1 MKKSELL
8 TRLTDCGMVAVI
20 RSETPEQ
27 AVKTAHALIEGGIY
41 GIELTFSTPG
51 VEDVVRELVAYY
63 RKRPEIMIGVGT
75 VLDAVSAR
83 IALLAGALFIVSP
96 GYDADTMQMCH
107 LYQVPYLPGCMT
119 ITEIMT
125 ASKAGADIIKLFPG
139 SLVQPG
145 YIEAVKAPLPHV
157 NIIPTGGVNL
167 DNMHEWL
174 AAGAVAVGIG
184 GALSTV
190 QNDNYAD
197 LTQRARTYRTKFEE
211 LRG

>member
-8 TRLTDCGMVAVI
+8 TRLTDCGIVAVL

-27 AVKTAHALIEGGIY
+27 AVKMAHALIEGGIY

-51 VEDVVRELVAYY
+51 VEDVVRELVDYY
-63 RKRPEIMIGVGT
+63 RERPEIMIGVGT

-107 LYQVPYLPGCMT
+107 LYQVPYLPGCLT
-119 ITEIMT
+119 ITEIMN

-139 SLVQPG
+139 SLAKPE
-145 YIEAVKAPLPHV
+145 YIKAVKAPLPHV
-157 NIIPTGGVNL
+157 NIMPTGGVSL

-174 AAGAVAVGIG
+174 VAGAIAVGIG

-190 QNDNYAD
+190 QNDNYVD
-197 LTQRARTYRTKFEE
+197 LTQRARAYRTKFEE